1 MDKGNITIATN
12 PSGAKI
18 YVDSV
23 LMNERTPA
31 TLSLN
36 EGFRYIV
43 LEIDGYNKDFNRIY
57 IVPGSTVSLE
67 RNMTKLPYGQFMSSQ
82 RVQKWI
88 KTYFMSDQIIQ
99 TLPNSTPTTSAVVI
113 TTYPAGATIE
123 MDGKTVIDIATK
135 RPLTTPVQL
144 EAGMGQHNFIFR
156 LQGYCNEFETVYI
169 IPGTG
174 PTYVSKTFSTC

>member
-1 MDKGNITIATN
+1 MDKGNIMITTN

-23 LMNERTPA
+23 LMKEKTPA

-43 LEIDGYNKDFNRIY
+43 LELDGYNKDFNRIY
-57 IVPGSTVSLE
+57 IYPGSNISLE
-67 RNMTKLPYGQFMSSQ
+67 RNLTRLPYGQYMSSQ
-82 RVQKWI
+82 RVQRWI
-88 KTYFMSDQIIQ
+88 RTYFMSDQ
-99 TLPNSTPTTSAVVI
+99 TLKALPNDTPTTSAVVI
-113 TTYPAGATIE
+113 TTYPPGATIE

-135 RPLTTPVQL
+135 KPLTTPVQL
-144 EAGMGQHNFIFR
+144 EVGMGQHNYVFR
-156 LQGYCNEFETVYI
+156 LQGYCNEFETVYV